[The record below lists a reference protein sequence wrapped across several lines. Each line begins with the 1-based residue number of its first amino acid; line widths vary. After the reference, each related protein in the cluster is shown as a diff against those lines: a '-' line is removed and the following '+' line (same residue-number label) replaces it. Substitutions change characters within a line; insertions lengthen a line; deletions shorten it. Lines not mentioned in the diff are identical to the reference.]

1 MNIKFDKWEDF
12 NNISLKI
19 KLGRKNYDA
28 ILLKINNSLILRI
41 NMIKDVENWRNH
53 QEFYSLINGTIT
65 YTNEKVTLLDCQLIG
80 QHYNGPIKM
89 TKAELDFRIDRIL
102 LGRKI
107 TKEE

>member
-41 NMIKDVENWRNH
+41 NMINDVENWRNH
-53 QEFYSLINGTIT
+53 QDF
-65 YTNEKVTLLDCQLIG
+65 TL
-80 QHYNGPIKM
+80 
-89 TKAELDFRIDRIL
+89 
-102 LGRKI
+102 
-107 TKEE
+107 